1 MASLTR
7 AANAVQGWNTS
18 RMEESDGQRLRSAYE
33 AFNHGGVDAI
43 LERLDPQI
51 HVRERATLPDRATY
65 RGRDGV
71 RRMFEVILEAFDD
84 FQFEVEDVIVRGA
97 HVVVVLKQVVRGRA
111 SGIRLGG
118 PTVHVW
124 EMRDGRAVALTV
136 FGTRAQA
143 LAALDQRSL

>member
-1 MASLTR
+1 MAEGD
-7 AANAVQGWNTS
+7 A
-18 RMEESDGQRLRSAYE
+18 ERLRAAYE
-33 AFNHGGVDAI
+33 AFNEGGVEAI
-43 LERLDPQI
+43 LERLDPEI

-84 FQFEVEDVIVRGA
+84 FQFEVEDVIDREA
-97 HVVVVLKQVVRGRA
+97 HVVVVLRQVVRGRA

-118 PTVHVW
+118 DTVHVW
-124 EMRDGRAVALTV
+124 QMRSGRPVALTV

-143 LAALDQRSL
+143 LAALDETR

>member
-1 MASLTR
+1 MAEGD
-7 AANAVQGWNTS
+7 A
-18 RMEESDGQRLRSAYE
+18 ERLRAAYE
-33 AFNHGGVDAI
+33 AFNEGGVEAI
-43 LERLDPQI
+43 LERLDPEI

-84 FQFEVEDVIVRGA
+84 FQFEVEDVIDRGA
-97 HVVVVLKQVVRGRA
+97 YVVVVLRQVVRGRA

-118 PTVHVW
+118 DTVHVW
-124 EMRDGRAVALTV
+124 QMRGGRPVALTV

-143 LAALDQRSL
+143 LAALDETR